1 MLCLVPT
8 PIGNL
13 EDISKRSLK
22 ALLEAE
28 LIFCEDTRVTKKLLN
43 LLALKYELDFSQKE
57 FKSFHSHNEKEIL
70 KNLTKLYPPHRPI
83 KTMRQRPFA
92 ETRLSDT

>member
-13 EDISKRSLK
+13 EDISSRSLK
-22 ALLEAE
+22 VLEESE

-43 LLALKYELDFSQKE
+43 LLGEKYNLD
-57 FKSFHSHNEKEIL
+57 
-70 KNLTKLYPPHRPI
+70 
-83 KTMRQRPFA
+83 
-92 ETRLSDT
+92 